1 MAENTKTFGWTTFY
15 REVVRQMLAWPQ
27 SERDAKLQKL
37 LKAWIHKD
45 YVNPMPSY
53 VIAEISSPKTFPARA
68 KKAKELAELMGISD
82 WPADFSGVP
91 GTYSGSAFLT
101 TPHPTEELVQADW
114 DLMEAAFTGKVLDS
128 PAKFTE
134 ALQKV
139 FDGLQEIGRGKD
151 RIEVTKFVAS
161 VDPDELI
168 PMDSNNRT
176 ELENNPAFTKKE
188 IEEASH
194 SAEGYINLIKKWHKE
209 YPNEKPLVFNH
220 RAWEKALNLPLTE
233 S

>member
-1 MAENTKTFGWTTFY
+1 MAENSQTFGWTAFY
-15 REVVRQMLAWPQ
+15 REVVHKMLAWPQ
-27 SERDAKLQKL
+27 SERDANLQKL

-53 VIAEISSPKTFPARA
+53 VIAEISTPKTFPARA
-68 KKAKELAELMGISD
+68 KKAKELAELMGIAD

-101 TPHPTEELVQADW
+101 TPHPTEELVKADW
-114 DLMEAAFTGKVLDS
+114 DLMEAAFSGQVLQS
-128 PAKFTE
+128 PEKFKE

-151 RIEVTKFVAS
+151 RAEVTKFVAS
-161 VDPDELI
+161 VDTEEFI
-168 PMDSNNRT
+168 PLDANNRT
-176 ELENNPAFTKKE
+176 ELESNPAFTKKE
-188 IEEASH
+188 IEEATK
-194 SAEGYINLIKKWHKE
+194 SAEGYLNLIEKWRKE

-233 S
+233 Y

>member
-1 MAENTKTFGWTTFY
+1 MAENTKTFGWTIFY

-68 KKAKELAELMGISD
+68 KKAKELADLMGISD

-101 TPHPTEELVQADW
+101 TPHPTEELVKADW
-114 DLMEAAFTGKVLDS
+114 DLMEAAFAGKVLES
-128 PAKFTE
+128 STKFSE

-139 FDGLQEIGRGKD
+139 FDGLQKIGRGKD

-161 VDPDELI
+161 VDPEELI

-176 ELENNPAFTKKE
+176 ELENNSAFTKKE
-188 IEEASH
+188 VEEASH

-233 S
+233 A

>member
-1 MAENTKTFGWTTFY
+1 MAENSKAFGWTSFY

-27 SERDAKLQKL
+27 SERDVRLQKL
-37 LKAWIHKD
+37 LETWIHKD

-68 KKAKELAELMGISD
+68 KKAKELAELMEISY
-82 WPADFSGVP
+82 WPSDFSGVP

-101 TPHPTEELVQADW
+101 TPHPTKELVEADW
-114 DLMEAAFTGKVLDS
+114 ELMEATFSGHVLQS
-128 PAKFTE
+128 PQKFKA

-151 RIEVTKFVAS
+151 RIEVTKFVS
-161 VDPDELI
+161 SIDTEEFI

-188 IEEASH
+188 IEEASK
-194 SAEGYINLIKKWHKE
+194 SAEGYLNLIEKWHKE
-209 YPNEKPLVFNH
+209 YPDEKPLVFNH
-220 RAWEKALNLPLTE
+220 RAWAKALNLPLTE